1 MTDHDRSRAF
11 RGILFFLFAL
21 VVFGFM
27 DAIVK
32 QLRTEYP
39 ALFIMWVRY
48 VFQLLAV
55 TILLVRMG
63 SFGLLRT
70 TRPVLQIV
78 RALINVGSSFF
89 FLTGLAYLPL
99 ADAGALGMVSPMFVT
114 ALSVPFLG
122 EKVGIRRWSA
132 VIVGFM
138 GALIIIR
145 PGMGIVNAGAFF
157 ILASAMC
164 YASYQI
170 TTRILSTTDAPVTTL
185 FYTTF
190 VGLVASSAL
199 VPFAWVDAP
208 REIWALLAFQGTMA
222 AVGHFFLISALGM
235 TPASIL
241 APFNYASLI
250 ILTILGYVFFGQVP
264 DGWTALGAAIIVGSG
279 LYIVYRERVQ
289 RSAAT

>member
-1 MTDHDRSRAF
+1 MTEPEKSRAL
-11 RGILFFLFAL
+11 RGIMYLLLAL
-21 VVFGFM
+21 LIFGCM

-48 VFQLLAV
+48 IFQQVAV
-55 TILLVRMG
+55 IILLVRLG

-70 TRPVLQIV
+70 TRPVLQTV

-122 EKVGIRRWSA
+122 EKVGVRRWSA
-132 VIVGFM
+132 VIVGFI

-145 PGMGIVNAGAFF
+145 PGMGVVHPGALF
-157 ILASAMC
+157 ILASALC

-170 TTRILSTTDAPVTTL
+170 TTRILSTTDAPATTL

-190 VGLVASSAL
+190 VGLLASSAA

-222 AVGHFFLISALGM
+222 AVGHFFLISALSLS
-235 TPASIL
+235 PASML
-241 APFNYASLI
+241 APFNYTSLV
-250 ILTILGYVFFGQVP
+250 ILTVLGYIFFHQFP
-264 DGWTALGAAIIVGSG
+264 DHFTALGALIIVGSG
-279 LYIVYRERVQ
+279 LYIIYRERV
-289 RSAAT
+289 RRAAAT